1 MLESLIEMVKS
12 FIISFGDLG
21 IFIGNFLSS
30 SIIPIP
36 SEAVLFAQGAVGLE
50 LVKITVLGAI
60 GSTLGS
66 IVCYYIGRYG
76 RNFLEKYGKY
86 FFVSSEKLKFSEKWF
101 KRWGSYTILV
111 SRIIPVIPFK
121 IFSIASGILKM
132 NFKTYL
138 ALTFIGSFPR
148 CFLLAYFGFLSST
161 NIYLTILAIAI
172 LFAIPALIDRINR
185 KK

>member
-1 MLESLIEMVKS
+1 MLESLIEIVKS
-12 FIISFGDLG
+12 FILSSGDFG
-21 IFIGNFLSS
+21 IFFGNFLAS

-50 LVKITVLGAI
+50 ILKITILGAI

-66 IVCYYIGRYG
+66 LICYYIGRYG

-86 FFVSSEKLKFSEKWF
+86 FFVSSEKLKFGERWF
-101 KRWGSYTILV
+101 KKWGNYTILV

-132 NFKTYL
+132 KFKSYFI
-138 ALTFIGSFPR
+138 LTLVGSFPR
-148 CFLLAYFGFLSST
+148 CFLLAYFGFLVSS
-161 NIYLTILAIAI
+161 NIYLSILAIAI
-172 LFAIPALIDRINR
+172 LFAIPALIDRI